1 MKFWFLFK
9 YVESGSGDPPALE
22 SSDEVVVDHQSAAS
36 GVYRDGQWAE
46 GLWLW
51 SSRNGEPEGSS
62 GRAGSRTDLRSLL
75 KLDPKARQM
84 ETYFFDHQG
93 EALASGEA
101 TLPTYV
107 KMLGFVILLPR
118 GNRELGLQQLQIAA
132 DKRDMVKLTCERV
145 KQHFSAEIPRLL

>member
-1 MKFWFLFK
+1 
-9 YVESGSGDPPALE
+9 
-22 SSDEVVVDHQSAAS
+22 
-36 GVYRDGQWAE
+36 
-46 GLWLW
+46 
-51 SSRNGEPEGSS
+51 
-62 GRAGSRTDLRSLL
+62 
-75 KLDPKARQM
+75 M

-93 EALASGEA
+93 VALANGEA

-132 DKRDMVKLTCERV
+132 DKREDPMPDMVKLTWERV